1 MSNFLVAF
9 LVGISAATWMYARTM
24 KTTGN
29 NNQSSLIAGGVIGGL
44 AFVVFFALA
53 AKFLNT

>member
-29 NNQSSLIAGGVIGGL
+29 NTRSSLVAAGVIGGG
-44 AFVVFFALA
+44 AFVIIFALA
-53 AKFLNT
+53 AKYLNT